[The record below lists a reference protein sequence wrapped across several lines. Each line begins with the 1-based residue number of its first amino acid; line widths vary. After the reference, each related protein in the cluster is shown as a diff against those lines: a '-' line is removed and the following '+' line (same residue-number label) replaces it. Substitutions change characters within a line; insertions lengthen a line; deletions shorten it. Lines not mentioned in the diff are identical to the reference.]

1 MTYSRRTMALALTI
15 GLGGTALLWALSV
28 GAVPVSWAE
37 LARPGSVTREIFFR
51 MRLTRVLLAAAL
63 GGLLATAGATLQ
75 GHLRNPLADPYLLG
89 LSGGASL
96 GAALGILRGTSQP
109 AVYAVTGALL
119 ALLAVLS
126 LSGGSGAPRA
136 TLLILSGAALHALT
150 SAVLTL
156 LLTQARR
163 DQGTSVLFWLMGSLE
178 APPWSRLVPF
188 LIVAGLVVLALWGLA
203 PALNV
208 LMLGEDTA
216 RSLGLSVTQVQW
228 SLILLGS
235 MATGL
240 AVTFNGVI
248 PFVGLIVPHAARLLV
263 GSDHR
268 WSLPASTFLGAGL
281 VAAADGLGR
290 VIVAPQEI
298 PVGVMTAL
306 LGAPFFLVLLYR
318 VRRSLG

>member
-1 MTYSRRTMALALTI
+1 MSGRRRAGALGFTVFLAGGAVLWS
-15 GLGGTALLWALSV
+15 LGV
-28 GAVPVSWAE
+28 GAV
-37 LARPGSVTREIFFR
+37 SVPWGDLLDRTSLGWEIFFR

-63 GGLLATAGATLQ
+63 GGLLATAGGALQ
-75 GHLRNPLADPYLLG
+75 GQLRNPLADPYLLG

-96 GAALGILRGTSQP
+96 GAALGILHGAAQP
-109 AVYAVTGALL
+109 AVYAVMGALL
-119 ALLAVLS
+119 ALLAVLA
-126 LSGGSGAPRA
+126 LAGGGGAPRA

-156 LLTQARR
+156 VLTQARR
-163 DQGTSVLFWLMGSLE
+163 DQGTSVLFWLMGALE
-178 APPWSRLVPF
+178 SPPWARLGPF
-188 LIVAGLVVLALWGLA
+188 LVAAGAVVVGLWSLA

-208 LMLGEDTA
+208 LMWGEDTA
-216 RSLGLSVTQVQW
+216 RSLGLSVARAQW
-228 SLILLGS
+228 ALVLLGAL
-235 MATGL
+235 ATGL

-248 PFVGLIVPHAARLLV
+248 PFVGLIVPHAARFLV

-281 VAAADGLGR
+281 VAAADGVGR
-290 VIVAPQEI
+290 AAAAPLEI

-318 VRRSLG
+318 ARRSLA